1 MDGLRIYFDF
11 TLPSLL
17 LYNFER
23 DQYNQVI
30 SEATTKMKEQNGD
43 KMGVEAVQ
51 ENKECNEKIEKEMKN
66 NVGKNRKSV
75 TIPEDQPKQGK
86 SCRLGRKY

>member
-23 DQYNQVI
+23 DQYNQLI
-30 SEATTKMKEQNGD
+30 TEKSTKMKEENCDHSGI
-43 KMGVEAVQ
+43 KAVQ
-51 ENKECNEKIEKEMKN
+51 DNTEYNEKLGKEMKN
-66 NVGKNRKSV
+66 NASKNRKSV
-75 TIPEDQPKQGK
+75 TVLEDQPKQGK
-86 SCRLGRKY
+86 G